1 MAQKT
6 ISIGFQIEDS
16 AGGLKKLTMDADGL
30 KKAIEGTLKETDSFK
45 GRLEQLG
52 NISFGLDAFQGA
64 LSSMQGMMSE
74 LTQAYAVQSEA
85 ETKLATNMRNTMAA
99 RDEDIQSIKD
109 LCSAQQQLGVIGDE
123 VQLAGAQ
130 ELTTY
135 LEKKSSLEKLIPV
148 MNDML
153 AQQYGLNATSEAAAN
168 IATMLGKVMDG
179 QTGALRRYGYS
190 FDKAQEAILK
200 TGTEEERAAVLAE
213 VVTSSVGGMN
223 AALAATPAGRMKQAA
238 NNVGDLK
245 ERLGEMAQTLQPG
258 ITLLNQM
265 VLGVNNLVK
274 VGTMVNGII
283 PKFQQLKKTFQET
296 DIQVNILGKSMTAT
310 GTATK
315 AMAVTFKAA
324 MMTMKTALIS
334 TGIGVAIWGLGEALA
349 WVVGKLNGVKDAAS
363 DVSTEIDKAK
373 EAQESLDQT
382 MQNATAQI
390 TGHIAELKNWTGT
403 KEEERKKVEELNN
416 TYGDTM
422 GTFSS
427 VKDWYDKLTS
437 ASQVYADQMVLEAK
451 ARILANDVAEL
462 QMKRS
467 KNSTNVL
474 KPDGGLITPE
484 IADTTN
490 ARTGAIDK
498 MYEQQINKKNEELAE
513 VVKQSAANA
522 KKLNTGG
529 STRTTISPT
538 HNTPAKPDKPKAPEG
553 SIAALEQQKSELE
566 AKIKLSVD
574 PTEMAGFQTQIDAIT
589 EQQNGIRL
597 KVIDIFLQKEKMD
610 ELRAEIE
617 SMGLSIN
624 VDINADQLNADLAK
638 MPKPIKQTKT
648 AALSLQQQL
657 QGVASVGQS
666 AASAFS
672 AMGEA
677 FDSKELNVAGI
688 IAGAIANILA
698 GYAAADAQA
707 GKGGNPWVWLAFTI
721 AGLATAITTVSQVKQ
736 ATAFANGGI
745 VSGPT
750 MALVGEYAGASNNP
764 EVIAPLNRL
773 RELLPEPGAN
783 VAHVEVTGRLRG
795 SDIEL
800 SGRNYRRIGAAS
812 GRRYS

>member
-373 EAQESLDQT
+373 EAQVSLDQT

-490 ARTGAIDK
+490 ARTEAIDK

-566 AKIKLSVD
+566 AKIKLAVD
-574 PTEMAGFQTQIDAIT
+574 PASVATLQQQVIAIEGQIDKIKLQADFIIHKD
-589 EQQNGIRL
+589 EILKKIEEMDLRL
-597 KVIDIFLQKEKMD
+597 DVKIDPGKLTSGLKKIPDLLGVSKTKSLQ
-610 ELRAEIE
+610 
-617 SMGLSIN
+617 
-624 VDINADQLNADLAK
+624 
-638 MPKPIKQTKT
+638 
-648 AALSLQQQL
+648 LQQQL